1 MKSTSIV
8 RDTDQAPAAVE
19 LAAAWSEDPFC
30 HLTVPMD

>member
-1 MKSTSIV
+1 MTSTRIV
-8 RDTDQAPAAVE
+8 RDTDQTPAAVE